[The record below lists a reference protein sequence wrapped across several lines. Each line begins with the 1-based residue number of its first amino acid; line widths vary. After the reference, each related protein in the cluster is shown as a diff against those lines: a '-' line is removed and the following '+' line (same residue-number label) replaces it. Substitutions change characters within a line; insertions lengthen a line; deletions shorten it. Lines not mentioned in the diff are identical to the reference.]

1 MNNYSLKL
9 KPLAITKVVVIVLL
23 MAIGVILATKI
34 GGTTQADKYEML
46 SGGAIAITFG
56 TVFCTIKGTA
66 FGTIIP
72 GLLYFFG
79 IIFFS
84 IGSFGVAT
92 YALTGPNDFLF
103 VALPSNQFLLIDL
116 ITMQLALVIT
126 IMLLV
131 VVRIGKHFLWDDRV
145 LTEEFC

>member
-1 MNNYSLKL
+1 MNNYSL
-9 KPLAITKVVVIVLL
+9 KPLAITKIVVAILIMV
-23 MAIGVILATKI
+23 IGVILAAKN

-46 SGGAIAITFG
+46 GGGAIAIAFG

-79 IIFFS
+79 IIFLS
-84 IGSFGVAT
+84 VGSFGVAT

-103 VALPSNQFLLIDL
+103 VALPSNHFLLIGL
-116 ITMQLALVIT
+116 IPMQLALVIA

-131 VVRIGKHFLWDDRV
+131 IARIGKHFLWDDRILV
-145 LTEEFC
+145 EEFC